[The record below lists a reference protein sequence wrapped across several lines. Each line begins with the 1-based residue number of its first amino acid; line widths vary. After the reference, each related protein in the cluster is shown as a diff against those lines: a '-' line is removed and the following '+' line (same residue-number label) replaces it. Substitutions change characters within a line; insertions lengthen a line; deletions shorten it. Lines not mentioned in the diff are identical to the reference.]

1 MPKSLT
7 NKPIL
12 IFKYI
17 VRQVVVK
24 VPKISEKRFYIDS

>member
-17 VRQVVVK
+17 VRQVVAK
-24 VPKISEKRFYIDS
+24 VPEIPEKRFYRDS